1 MGNIRPSFIKIRAI
15 RLCEDYPDQFS
26 PNDDHA
32 VCNCLPLVHECN
44 VCGPGYEGE
53 HVMPFDEGRKLCE
66 NFADVDA
73 KCATFHQCAD
83 CSHEMPYNKDRKKC
97 GKSKCKGKK
106 FTDPY
111 TKTGFTEARLLHDT
125 PFFHNKK
132 LVEQYTDLV
141 GDDGVLVNKRMR
153 NWIAGYV
160 TTYKQRRVD

>member
-1 MGNIRPSFIKIRAI
+1 
-15 RLCEDYPDQFS
+15 
-26 PNDDHA
+26 
-32 VCNCLPLVHECN
+32 
-44 VCGPGYEGE
+44 
-53 HVMPFDEGRKLCE
+53 MPFDEERKLCE
-66 NFADVDA
+66 NFADANA

-97 GKSKCKGKK
+97 GKSKCTGKKFTDPYTALMKFHQCAACSHEMAYKKGRKKCGESDCKGKK

-153 NWIAGYV
+153 NWIAGYI

>member
-1 MGNIRPSFIKIRAI
+1 
-15 RLCEDYPDQFS
+15 
-26 PNDDHA
+26 
-32 VCNCLPLVHECN
+32 
-44 VCGPGYEGE
+44 
-53 HVMPFDEGRKLCE
+53 MPFDEERKLCE

-83 CSHEMPYNKDRKKC
+83 CSHEMPYKKDRKKC
-97 GKSKCKGKK
+97 GKSKCKGNK